1 MPSIGGVIWPH
12 ALSQWGL
19 LLGISISGFAT
30 QYFLTLGLQIEKAGR
45 ATNMLY
51 TQMLFALALELIVW
65 GTTPGWGSLAGS
77 GCILGSVI
85 WVGVKKA
92 ERADIAKARAV
103 DEEVGLM
110 SGRVEGDE
118 EVGNEFM
125 EMEDGADTWGLDRD
139 EDGEDGEKE
148 EDKDGGEN
156 GESRDL
162 A

>member
-1 MPSIGGVIWPH
+1 M
-12 ALSQWGL
+12 
-19 LLGISISGFAT
+19 
-30 QYFLTLGLQIEKAGR
+30 
-45 ATNMLY
+45 
-51 TQMLFALALELIVW
+51 
-65 GTTPGWGSLAGS
+65 
-77 GCILGSVI
+77 
-85 WVGVKKA
+85 KKA

-118 EVGNEFM
+118 EMGNEFM

-139 EDGEDGEKE
+139 EDDEDGEKE